1 MPVYEL
7 LSCSLQIHRQ
17 EIVLTSESLK
27 TAEHTADLTINCRKL
42 MRRIDVEMI
51 LILGLSLKQHFMG
64 LTCYTKQTFVL
75 SLMLNMCFN
84 NLQNWKITQSLLQT

>member
-1 MPVYEL
+1 
-7 LSCSLQIHRQ
+7 
-17 EIVLTSESLK
+17 
-27 TAEHTADLTINCRKL
+27 
-42 MRRIDVEMI
+42 MRWIDVEKI

-84 NLQNWKITQSLLQT
+84 NLQN